1 MIKTIKTLF
10 ASRDGSQS
18 NMYLDVLQRA
28 VSYPNENKVMNIQY
42 KYFLIVEDYEPEQSR
57 WSIDM
62 PYSMIQAL
70 IDWIIKAGVIKD
82 EGKTN
87 DEIMDEALPYLL
99 IEYMKSN
106 IDENWKTPFAIP
118 TDDWEVYVK
127 PVEKIVEEEI
137 LPSPIP
143 EIL

>member
-28 VSYPNENKVMNIQY
+28 VSYPNVNKVMNIQY

-57 WSIDM
+57 WSIDI
-62 PYSMIQAL
+62 PYSMIQTL
-70 IDWIIKAGVIKD
+70 IDWIVKAGIIDVEWKS
-82 EGKTN
+82 N
-87 DEIMDEALPYLL
+87 DEILDEALPYLL
-99 IEYMKSN
+99 LEYMKNN
-106 IDENWKTPFAIP
+106 IDENWKIPFAIP

-127 PVEKIVEEEI
+127 PVVEEIVEET
-137 LPSPIP
+137 LPVI
-143 EIL
+143 E